1 MEHLGIFSVAIA
13 FLAYLAVCAVAGI
26 VSDYK
31 KRQAALEP
39 VRAALERGHPVD
51 PAIVERLMAPEARA
65 AGFNPAH
72 LRACGIIT
80 VALGIGLA
88 ILAVFLAQ
96 LAGSAALY
104 SILGTGIVVVCVG
117 AGLIIAARALETH
130 ARGTDTPAT

>member
-1 MEHLGIFSVAIA
+1 MQHFGVFSVAIA

-26 VSDYK
+26 VADYK

-39 VRAALERGHPVD
+39 VRAALERGQPVD
-51 PAIVERLMAPEARA
+51 PAIVERLMAPEARG
-65 AGFNPAH
+65 AGFNPSH

-80 VALGIGLA
+80 VALGIGVA

-96 LAGSAALY
+96 VAGSAALY
-104 SILGTGIVVVCVG
+104 PILGAGIVVVCLG

-130 ARGTDTPAT
+130 ARGTHTPAA